1 MLIIV
6 FSPSPYYSLQPAQKK
21 NKMDATTPAK
31 VEVEPEADIKPQPT
45 PLQTIA
51 TELRKIRNVTGT
63 EPNYCICWLLL
74 LIVLH
79 TGIAGLTVN
88 LGKLSTELVTMK
100 HELRNSMG
108 PKSSTELLVHTATL
122 HFAERPLLLQYHQAR
137 VAYLATLNPHLCQEL
152 VHLYYWCAFQQNKT
166 WPQLVYMNETSPS
179 DILAKC

>member
-1 MLIIV
+1 
-6 FSPSPYYSLQPAQKK
+6 
-21 NKMDATTPAK
+21 MDATTPAK

-100 HELRNSMG
+100 HELR
-108 PKSSTELLVHTATL
+108 
-122 HFAERPLLLQYHQAR
+122 PLLLQYHQAR